1 MTLEVG
7 IVGLPNT
14 GKSTLFN
21 ALLGRQV
28 AKAESYPFCTIE
40 PNTGVVEVP
49 DDRLEKIAEIV
60 EPKKKVPSAIKF
72 VDIAGLV
79 EGAHTG
85 AGLGNQFL
93 AEIRRVDAILFLLR
107 DFNGSI
113 ARAGSISPKVDFQVL
128 QTELVLKDLET
139 LNRLVKK
146 KPKNDHDK
154 EKKKLAEK
162 LIPGLEKGASA
173 ANIQLSE
180 DEEGLAKDFFLLTA
194 KPHMIVINVDEE
206 ANFSQKKKEYQ
217 ELDPIITSAKFEADL
232 SKLDNQEK
240 KELLDSDYQ
249 STLDIVIKT
258 AYQLLNLITFYTIKG
273 GKEVRAWPVDQG
285 SEVLKAANLVHS
297 DFAEKFIRAEV
308 INYQSFVKYNG
319 WLAAREAGKIR
330 TEGKEYLVND
340 GDIIEFKIDQ

>member
-1 MTLEVG
+1 MSIG
-7 IVGLPNT
+7 IVGLPNS

-85 AGLGNQFL
+85 AGLGNKFL
-93 AEIRRVDAILFLLR
+93 AEIREVNAILYLLR
-107 DFNGSI
+107 DFDGSV
-113 ARAGSISPKVDFQVL
+113 AKAGSVSPRVDYEVL

-139 LNRLVKK
+139 LYRIV
-146 KPKNDHDK
+146 K
-154 EKKKLAEK
+154 EKPRTDQEKEKQKLAEK

-173 ANIQLSE
+173 IDIQLT
-180 DEEGLAKDFFLLTA
+180 DEEKSLLDQFFLLTA
-194 KPHMIVINVDEE
+194 KPYIQVINISEDADFKV
-206 ANFSQKKKEYQ
+206 KKAEYQ
-217 ELDPIITSAKFEADL
+217 DLNPIIVSAKFEADL
-232 SKLDNQEK
+232 VNLSSEEK
-240 KELLDSDYQ
+240 KDLLEGKYQ
-249 STLDIVIKT
+249 SSLDKVIS
-258 AYQLLNLITFYTIKG
+258 AGYQLLNLITFYTIKG
-273 GKEVRAWPVDQG
+273 GNEVRAWPITEE
-285 SEVLKAANLVHS
+285 SEVLKAAYLVHT
-297 DFAEKFIRAEV
+297 DFGENFIRAEV
-308 INYQSFVKYNG
+308 VDYQSFVKYNG

-340 GDIIEFKIDQ
+340 GDIIEFRI